1 MPNIKKY
8 LKKLIS
14 EEKHYILQSS
24 DIFMPE
30 KQFIT
35 EDEINA
41 ILGSGSGVEGGKKR
55 IYNFLTKEH
64 SIKEK

>member
-1 MPNIKKY
+1 MPISKIFEE
-8 LKKLIS
+8 LIS

-41 ILGSGSGVEGGKKR
+41 ILGSGSRAEGGKKTH
-55 IYNFLTKEH
+55 L
-64 SIKEK
+64 